1 MHAIQIDNTL
11 TDGICYLAAS
21 NHCTADFKYCRNQ
34 QSLRNGQCAGADT
47 CTERVGNIVTTH
59 IKRHK
64 DAEKGSKDKQAGVV
78 VVGITQAPINKIADH
93 AHKHSGKNRINQ
105 LQVRTRLS
113 LSHGKFPFGKHVE
126 SRYFN
131 LFVIFLAPTIYIKCR
146 NSRKNV
152 KRR

>member
-11 TDGICYLAAS
+11 TDGICYLATG
-21 NHCTADFKYCRNQ
+21 NHCAADFKYCRNQ
-34 QSLRNGQCAGADT
+34 QSLRNSQCAGADT
-47 CTERVGNIVTTH
+47 CTERVGNIVATH
-59 IKRHK
+59 IKCHK

-78 VVGITQAPINKIADH
+78 VVGITQTPINKIADH